1 MLSGSPNDD
10 RWVWHSQ
17 GMDAWH
23 RGSATEPQGGYVAS
37 WHVQPLNEQS
47 VDLALILIGSKLSFG
62 SPDGWQEAN
71 PGTPPR
77 RKSEMTTL
85 SQDTSTQSK
94 TDHLLYLLS
103 LSLPHHHFLLLT
115 HILSF
120 LYLLPSISFIGTSN
134 ILSLHKHMPVYK
146 RANGAP
152 VHNCNSIVSQDYDIA
167 LTHVPLYLNVPS
179 VYWKSLKAP
188 ISSKQ
193 KSPTVRAIGAMFI
206 ECS

>member
-1 MLSGSPNDD
+1 MTGESGTH
-10 RWVWHSQ
+10 R
-17 GMDAWH
+17 AWMV
-23 RGSATEPQGGYVAS
+23 GTEGRLQSHIEGGCVAS
-37 WHVQPLNEQS
+37 WRVQPLNEQS

-77 RKSEMTTL
+77 RKRETTTL
-85 SQDTSTQSK
+85 SQDASTQSK

-103 LSLPHHHFLLLT
+103 LSLPHPLYFLLLT
-115 HILSF
+115 HILSY
-120 LYLLPSISFIGTSN
+120 LYLLSSISFIGTSN
-134 ILSLHKHMPVYK
+134 ILTLHKHMPVYK

-152 VHNCNSIVSQDYDIA
+152 VHNGIVSQDYDIA